1 MRNILLQVPSVF
13 LVVLLVGCLWMI
25 SSAAD
30 RMIDQALEISRKLK
44 ISEIATGATIVAFGT
59 VVTELATAIMA
70 INQHS
75 PDIAVGNAMGSMVTN
90 LSIIVGIGALTGVV
104 PISRLVTL
112 KTLFFSSLAAL
123 VFLFTF
129 LSPTSQLPR
138 LAGIFFLCLTPIYLW
153 FTFKAKPANVT
164 QTTPSH
170 VNFLLS
176 LFKLFLFIGLISL
189 GAGIIV
195 PIIDILAQRF
205 SLSEG
210 IISATVIAF
219 VTNAPELSTMY
230 HATRKGAGDLAVGN
244 VIGANILNILVV
256 LGIGS
261 ILADGLYFSA
271 ENFYL
276 QFPSLLI
283 IVLVF
288 LAFIFNSNKHQI
300 SRKEGSLLIAC
311 YGMYILASLLLL

>member
-1 MRNILLQVPSVF
+1 MTNILFQVPSVF
-13 LVVLLVGCLWMI
+13 LMVLFLGCLWMI
-25 SSAAD
+25 SSSAD
-30 RMIDQALEISRKLK
+30 RMIDQALEISRKLQ

-59 VVTELATAIMA
+59 VITELATTIVA

-104 PISRLVTL
+104 PISRLVTY
-112 KTLFFSSLAAL
+112 KTLFFSSLAVL
-123 VFLFTF
+123 VFLLTF

-138 LAGIFFLCLTPIYLW
+138 IAGIFFLLLTPLYLW
-153 FTFKAKPANVT
+153 FTFKTKAAT
-164 QTTPSH
+164 ETHTAASS
-170 VNFLLS
+170 NFFLS
-176 LFKLFLFIGLISL
+176 LFKLCFFIALISL

-230 HATRKGAGDLAVGN
+230 HATKKGAGDLAVGN

-261 ILADGLYFSA
+261 ILADGLYFSP

-276 QFPSLLI
+276 QFPSLLL
-283 IVLVF
+283 IVLIF

-300 SRKEGSLLIAC
+300 SKKEGIVLIMSYAI
-311 YGMYILASLLLL
+311 YILASLFLL